1 MGKKS
6 KLNAN
11 VQMRFDEGTHDDA
24 GAGGGGEGVQC
35 MHAVVVSDG
44 GEQGPAQVSIED
56 SLLLHARAAALRCGP
71 HAQVGASGLSCALF
85 SSLLIVTSMPRNLD
99 LPRASILLLAGLRV
113 NDKHGGALT
122 GRAGARVLEQASLG
136 DTIVQDSAALLDAQ
150 NAQKARVSLVNTTI
164 LRVPLVCAQTD
175 VLAASAAGD
184 GGQEVGWQYKPRR
197 LHFERS
203 WT

>member
-1 MGKKS
+1 M
-6 KLNAN
+6 
-11 VQMRFDEGTHDDA
+11 
-24 GAGGGGEGVQC
+24 
-35 MHAVVVSDG
+35 
-44 GEQGPAQVSIED
+44 
-56 SLLLHARAAALRCGP
+56 
-71 HAQVGASGLSCALF
+71 
-85 SSLLIVTSMPRNLD
+85 TSMPRNLD
-99 LPRASILLLAGLRV
+99 LPRAFLLLAGLRV

-150 NAQKARVSLVNTTI
+150 KAQQARVSLVNTTM
-164 LRVPLVCAQTD
+164 LRVPLVCAHTD

-184 GGQEVGWQYKPRR
+184 GGQAVGWQCKPRR

>member
-56 SLLLHARAAALRCGP
+56 SLLLHARAAALHCGR
-71 HAQVGASGLSCALF
+71 HAQVGASGLSCAL
-85 SSLLIVTSMPRNLD
+85 
-99 LPRASILLLAGLRV
+99 LLL
-113 NDKHGGALT
+113 
-122 GRAGARVLEQASLG
+122 S
-136 DTIVQDSAALLDAQ
+136 S
-150 NAQKARVSLVNTTI
+150 
-164 LRVPLVCAQTD
+164 
-175 VLAASAAGD
+175 
-184 GGQEVGWQYKPRR
+184 R
-197 LHFERS
+197 L
-203 WT
+203 